1 MGPEK
6 VKCPNCGKVNN
17 VPAAGGEGKPRC
29 GNCHQSLPWIAAAG
43 GDGDFPE
50 VAEKSSVP
58 VLVDLWAT
66 WCAPCRM
73 VSPALEQL
81 ATERAGQI
89 KLVKVDVDA
98 APQMAERFTV
108 RAVPTLLVMNRGGEV
123 LARQA
128 GAARFASCA
137 RGWMRHSRKMQ
148 TRTLNH
154 DLCSSGGPTRDR
166 HPGRHAPPDPPAG
179 LRGMSS
185 PRHPVGASA
194 PLPDVRTRRL
204 LRLLARQARK
214 RTRSRH
220 RPSDRPVAGTR

>member
-17 VPAAGGEGKPRC
+17 VPAAGGKENPAAGTATNRFPGSPRPGGTVTFRRLPRSPRC
-29 GNCHQSLPWIAAAG
+29 LYSSISGRRGARRAAWSARR
-43 GDGDFPE
+43 
-50 VAEKSSVP
+50 SSS
-58 VLVDLWAT
+58 
-66 WCAPCRM
+66 
-73 VSPALEQL
+73 SPQNVRVRSSWSRSTSMLL
-81 ATERAGQI
+81 
-89 KLVKVDVDA
+89 
-98 APQMAERFTV
+98 PQMAERFTV

-166 HPGRHAPPDPPAG
+166 HPGRHAPGPRR